1 MTFCLAVV
9 EKAAEPFVLP
19 WVSPSRSVVC
29 RISDFGSFI
38 DDSVSRRGSTG
49 SAAKQQQQQQQQQM
63 SEKPT
68 TSERP
73 VPAGPRPLDVPTSV
87 ASEPVRRSEDDD
99 ELLFPTSPSDAEDN
113 AYAQS
118 EPALKLPEPTL
129 PLLSDRYAPESPP
142 QSADWKRDWSV
153 FAGEAGLRASG
164 GSTVADMSIF
174 GESSSSASGLS
185 QTAPYSVWAPTRPA
199 QPAPAASS
207 RSHRPRTLTSSS
219 SRPSLLATV
228 HEVITPTA
236 DIFEFMGEYSVP
248 PADEKTGRSESSGT
262 TKPTRRLVPKVTV
275 EDVPDESFL
284 VEQPGPPTPPK
295 TPKMPG
301 SFVDDYPTW

>member
-19 WVSPSRSVVC
+19 WVSPSRSIVC

-49 SAAKQQQQQQQQQM
+49 SAAKQQQM

-73 VPAGPRPLDVPTSV
+73 VPAGPRPLDVSTSV
-87 ASEPVRRSEDDD
+87 ASEPVRGGLHRSEDDD
-99 ELLFPTSPSDAEDN
+99 ELLFPTSSSDAGD

-129 PLLSDRYAPESPP
+129 PLLSDRYAPETPP

-185 QTAPYSVWAPTRPA
+185 QTAPYSVWTPTRPA
-199 QPAPAASS
+199 QPAPAAS
-207 RSHRPRTLTSSS
+207 RSHRPRTLTSSPS
-219 SRPSLLATV
+219 KPSLLATV
-228 HEVITPTA
+228 HEVITPTV
-236 DIFEFMGEYSVP
+236 DIFEFMGGYSGP

-262 TKPTRRLVPKVTV
+262 KTRRLVPKVTV